1 MLQILGFLTRRQ
13 AASVL
18 GVTHIHCLPRYF
30 GKMWHHFESH
40 WASSF
45 DSTRALRSDASRHE
59 AAEKRRARSSNPN
72 MQRVN
77 ALAAKNGAAWGHA
90 GDSAEK
96 EEKMEKKKKKRKRA
110 V

>member
-18 GVTHIHCLPRYF
+18 GVTHIHSLRRYF
-30 GKMWHHFESH
+30 GKPWHHFESH

-45 DSTRALRSDASRHE
+45 DSTRALRSGASRNEE
-59 AAEKRRARSSNPN
+59 ATKRRARSSNTN
-72 MQRVN
+72 TQRVN

-90 GDSAEK
+90 GDSPEK
-96 EEKMEKKKKKRKRA
+96 EEKMGNNKKRKRA

>member
-40 WASSF
+40 WAPSF
-45 DSTRALRSDASRHE
+45 DSTRALRSDASRQE

-90 GDSAEK
+90 GDSPEK
-96 EEKMEKKKKKRKRA
+96 KEKMGNNKKIKRA